1 MTIDELIAQLKQLKY
16 EHGNVPVTV
25 PKELF
30 YSGLEFTEKPV
41 ITYKEDSNEVVIF

>member
-1 MTIDELIAQLKQLKY
+1 MHIDDLINKLNQIKY

-25 PKELF
+25 PEDLF
-30 YSGLEFTEKPV
+30 YSGLELTEKPV